1 MKFILNGENLDLE
14 TDERKTLLEFLRE
27 DMGLK
32 GVKKGC
38 EIGECGA
45 CTVLMNKKAV
55 NSCMVLVGQIEGA
68 EIITIEGISKDVLH
82 PLQEKLL
89 KGGAVQCGYCTT
101 GIVMS
106 ILGLLY
112 ENPIP
117 SEDEVR
123 RAIDGN
129 LCRCTGYNQIIH
141 SVKDLK
147 LDELEVK

>member
-1 MKFILNGENLDLE
+1 MKFILNGKMIDIEA
-14 TDERKTLLEFLRE
+14 DERKTLLEFLRE
-27 DMGLK
+27 DMGLT

-55 NSCMVLVGQIEGA
+55 NSCMVLVGQIEGS
-68 EIITIEGISKDVLH
+68 EIITIEGVSGEVLH

-89 KGGAVQCGYCTT
+89 KGGAVQCGYCTP
-101 GIVMS
+101 GMVMA

-112 ENPIP
+112 ENPRP
-117 SEDEVR
+117 TEEEVR

-141 SVKDLK
+141 SVSALN
-147 LDELEVK
+147 LDELGVK